1 MRIMKKFLCL
11 LLTVLLLFSLS
22 VPSLAAQITDMD
34 ITVTVNDDG
43 SAVVSQVWKT
53 AADNGTEFYMPFST
67 NGYLTLTD
75 LSVRDTERVYETED
89 GWDTDRSFE
98 EKAYRCGLLPTDS
111 GYEICFGISRY
122 GENTYTV
129 TYTVHH
135 MFNAYEDTDGTL
147 FRFVNDKLN
156 VTPTNVRLS
165 MRLADGT
172 PVTHDACGIWAFGYD
187 GDIRFENG
195 GIVAATASPIE
206 EENHMTLMVELQKG
220 VLHPDRTADGTFAAV
235 KRRAFEDSDYGYD
248 DGDDDGAGI
257 IAVLCLLLFVVVL
270 LTALTVSIVNRLR
283 LKHFAKKF
291 GYWRDPPC
299 DNDLAAAAHLATLFR
314 LCKEETFIGALM
326 LRMVVDGELAVEKT
340 VSVGAMGGEKTKK
353 ALRLVKEP
361 QDDMFKQKLF
371 SVLQHAAGSDGVLS
385 EKELKT
391 YCSKHEKPLR
401 GLLDAAASEGHRYFT
416 ERHCFKKTDLHT
428 KNEPRTLGG
437 LTAEGRQKL
446 GEVTGYRQY
455 LRDFSLI
462 AEREISEAPVWQEML
477 VYAMLFGV
485 AGTVIEQLKKL
496 CPAQLPAIEQ
506 YDSDLPFVIGCYHG
520 MYASMRTRE
529 NEIATRNSG
538 GGGSASFGGGGG
550 FSGGGSGGGVR

>member
-172 PVTHDACGIWAFGYD
+172 PVTHDACDIWAFGYD

-235 KRRAFEDSDYGYD
+235 KRRALEDSDYGYD

-257 IAVLCLLLFVVVL
+257 IAVLCLLLFARRINRKSCCF
-270 LTALTVSIVNRLR
+270 ALYSGKSN
-283 LKHFAKKF
+283 
-291 GYWRDPPC
+291 
-299 DNDLAAAAHLATLFR
+299 
-314 LCKEETFIGALM
+314 
-326 LRMVVDGELAVEKT
+326 
-340 VSVGAMGGEKTKK
+340 
-353 ALRLVKEP
+353 
-361 QDDMFKQKLF
+361 
-371 SVLQHAAGSDGVLS
+371 
-385 EKELKT
+385 
-391 YCSKHEKPLR
+391 
-401 GLLDAAASEGHRYFT
+401 
-416 ERHCFKKTDLHT
+416 TD
-428 KNEPRTLGG
+428 
-437 LTAEGRQKL
+437 
-446 GEVTGYRQY
+446 
-455 LRDFSLI
+455 I
-462 AEREISEAPVWQEML
+462 
-477 VYAMLFGV
+477 
-485 AGTVIEQLKKL
+485 
-496 CPAQLPAIEQ
+496 LP
-506 YDSDLPFVIGCYHG
+506 
-520 MYASMRTRE
+520 
-529 NEIATRNSG
+529 
-538 GGGSASFGGGGG
+538 
-550 FSGGGSGGGVR
+550 